1 MAATL
6 RGCVMASNAFLL
18 MSLAL
23 LIAAVAMAL
32 WMLVS
37 RQQKTHRMTRHLE
50 QSLEKSAAAAAGF
63 TAKDAAASVFDSSV
77 ADAVLGKEKKAGWP
91 VPSFLLGTAS
101 ARLFYGGLALIVA
114 TFLAIAFGAGWLAGG
129 AVLVVLGIG
138 FFFLLYA
145 RALKYRARLTQ
156 QLPGFLDNTVRLVTI
171 GNSVQAAFQMAAAT
185 TKDPLQ
191 SVMEKAASLARAGM
205 ELENAVAHVARQT
218 RLDELHLLAA
228 ILRISVRYGGRVDLL
243 LERVAHFMRDR
254 EQAEQDL
261 SAMTAETRMSAWV
274 LSLLPVAVCCLII
287 SVNAG
292 YFLNMWNDASGR
304 NIIWAAA
311 ALQVF
316 GVVLLYRMA
325 KLDEGAD

>member
-1 MAATL
+1 
-6 RGCVMASNAFLL
+6 MASHAFLL
-18 MSLAL
+18 LSLAL
-23 LIAAVAMAL
+23 LIAAGAMAL
-32 WMLVS
+32 WMLAS
-37 RQQKTHRMTRHLE
+37 RQQRTRRMTQHLE

-63 TAKDAAASVFDSSV
+63 VAKNAASAFDGSV
-77 ADAVLGKEKKAGWP
+77 ADALLGNEKRTGWP
-91 VPSFLLGTAS
+91 VPAILLGTVGAG
-101 ARLFYGGLALIVA
+101 LFYGGLALIA
-114 TFLAIAFGAGWLAGG
+114 AAFLIVGFAVGWLAGS
-129 AVLVVLGIG
+129 AALVVLGIG

-145 RALKYRARLTQ
+145 RAQKYRARLTQ

-171 GNSVQAAFQMAAAT
+171 GNSVQAAFQMAAAS

-205 ELENAVAHVARQT
+205 DLENAVAHVARQT

-243 LERVAHFMRDR
+243 LERVANFMRDR

-261 SAMTAETRMSAWV
+261 SAMTAETRLSAWV

-287 SVNAG
+287 SFNAS
-292 YFLNMWNDASGR
+292 YFLRMWNDANGR
-304 NIIWAAA
+304 NFIWAAA
-311 ALQVF
+311 VLQIL

>member
-1 MAATL
+1 
-6 RGCVMASNAFLL
+6 MASNAFLL
-18 MSLAL
+18 LSLAL
-23 LIAAVAMAL
+23 LIAAAAMAL
-32 WMLVS
+32 WILVN

-63 TAKDAAASVFDSSV
+63 AAKDAAASAFDGSV
-77 ADAVLGKEKKAGWP
+77 ADALLGHEKRTGWP
-91 VPSFLLGTAS
+91 VPAVLLGTAS
-101 ARLFYGGLALIVA
+101 AGLFYGGLVLIAAAFLIVGMA
-114 TFLAIAFGAGWLAGG
+114 VGWLAGS
-129 AVLVVLGIG
+129 AALVGLGIG
-138 FFFLLYA
+138 FFFLLYT
-145 RALKYRARLTQ
+145 RAQKYRTRLTQ

-171 GNSVQAAFQMAAAT
+171 GNSVQAAFQMAAAS

-205 ELENAVAHVARQT
+205 DLENAVAHVARQT

-243 LERVAHFMRDR
+243 LERVANFMRDR

-261 SAMTAETRMSAWV
+261 SAMTAETRLSAWV

-287 SVNAG
+287 SFNAS
-292 YFLNMWNDASGR
+292 YFLNMWNDTGGR
-304 NIIWAAA
+304 NIIGAAA

-316 GVVLLYRMA
+316 GVVLLYRLA
-325 KLDEGAD
+325 KLDEGGD

>member
-1 MAATL
+1 
-6 RGCVMASNAFLL
+6 MASHAFLL
-18 MSLAL
+18 LSLAL
-23 LIAAVAMAL
+23 LMAAAAMAL
-32 WMLVS
+32 WMLVG
-37 RQQKTHRMTRHLE
+37 RQQKTRRMTRHLE

-63 TAKDAAASVFDSSV
+63 AAKDAAASAFDGSV
-77 ADAVLGKEKKAGWP
+77 ADALLGNEKRTGWP
-91 VPSFLLGTAS
+91 VPAILLGTVGAG
-101 ARLFYGGLALIVA
+101 LFYGGLVLIAA
-114 TFLAIAFGAGWLAGG
+114 TFLAVGLAVGWLA
-129 AVLVVLGIG
+129 ASAALVLLGIG

-171 GNSVQAAFQMAAAT
+171 GNSVQAAFQMAAAS

-205 ELENAVAHVARQT
+205 DLENAVAHVARQT

-287 SVNAG
+287 SFNAS
-292 YFLNMWNDASGR
+292 YFLRMWNDANGR
-304 NIIWAAA
+304 NFIWAAA
-311 ALQVF
+311 VLQIL
-316 GVVLLYRMA
+316 GVLLLYRMA

>member
-1 MAATL
+1 
-6 RGCVMASNAFLL
+6 MASNAFLL
-18 MSLAL
+18 LSLAL
-23 LIAAVAMAL
+23 LIAAAAIAL
-32 WMLVS
+32 WMLAS
-37 RQQKTHRMTRHLE
+37 RQQRTHRMTRHLE

-63 TAKDAAASVFDSSV
+63 VAKDATSAFDGSV
-77 ADAVLGKEKKAGWP
+77 ADALLGNEKRTGWP
-91 VPSFLLGTAS
+91 VPAILLGTAS
-101 ARLFYGGLALIVA
+101 ARLFYGSLALIVA
-114 TFLAIAFGAGWLAGG
+114 AFLIVGFAVGWLAGS
-129 AVLVVLGIG
+129 AALVVLGIG
-138 FFFLLYA
+138 FFFLLYT
-145 RALKYRARLTQ
+145 RAQKYRVRLTQ

-171 GNSVQAAFQMAAAT
+171 GNSVQAAFQMAAAS

-205 ELENAVAHVARQT
+205 DLENAVAHVARQT

-243 LERVAHFMRDR
+243 LERVANFMRDR

-261 SAMTAETRMSAWV
+261 SAMTAETRLSAWV

-287 SVNAG
+287 SFNAS

-316 GVVLLYRMA
+316 GVLLLYRMA

>member
-1 MAATL
+1 
-6 RGCVMASNAFLL
+6 MASNAFLL
-18 MSLAL
+18 LSLAL
-23 LIAAVAMAL
+23 LIAAAAMAL
-32 WMLVS
+32 WMFVS

-63 TAKDAAASVFDSSV
+63 AAKDAAASAFDGSV
-77 ADAVLGKEKKAGWP
+77 ADTLLGAEKGTGWP
-91 VPSFLLGTAS
+91 VPAVLLGTAS
-101 ARLFYGGLALIVA
+101 ARLFYGSLALTVAAFLIVGFA
-114 TFLAIAFGAGWLAGG
+114 VGWLAGS
-129 AVLVVLGIG
+129 AALVVLGIG

-145 RALKYRARLTQ
+145 RAQKYRARLTQ

-171 GNSVQAAFQMAAAT
+171 GNSVQAAFQMAAAS

-191 SVMEKAASLARAGM
+191 SVIEKAASLARAGM
-205 ELENAVAHVARQT
+205 DLENAVAHVARQT

-243 LERVAHFMRDR
+243 LERVANFMRDR

-261 SAMTAETRMSAWV
+261 SAMTAETRLSAWV
-274 LSLLPVAVCCLII
+274 LSLLPVAVCSLII
-287 SVNAG
+287 SFNAS
-292 YFLNMWNDASGR
+292 YFLRMWNDASGR
-304 NIIWAAA
+304 NFIWAAA
-311 ALQVF
+311 VLQIL

>member
-1 MAATL
+1 
-6 RGCVMASNAFLL
+6 MASHVFLL
-18 MSLAL
+18 LSLAL
-23 LIAAVAMAL
+23 LIAAAAMVL
-32 WMLVS
+32 WMFAS
-37 RQQKTHRMTRHLE
+37 RTQKTRLMTRHLE

-63 TAKDAAASVFDSSV
+63 AARDAAASAFDGSV
-77 ADAVLGKEKKAGWP
+77 ADALLGHEKRAGWP
-91 VPSFLLGTAS
+91 VPAILLGTVS
-101 ARLFYGGLALIVA
+101 AGLFYGGLVLIA
-114 TFLAIAFGAGWLAGG
+114 GAFLVIGLVVGWLAGS
-129 AVLVVLGIG
+129 AALVVLGIG
-138 FFFLLYA
+138 FFFWLYA
-145 RALKYRARLTQ
+145 RAQKYRARLTQ

-171 GNSVQAAFQMAAAT
+171 GNSVQAAFQMASAS

-205 ELENAVAHVARQT
+205 DLENAVAHVARQT

-287 SVNAG
+287 SFNAS
-292 YFLNMWNDASGR
+292 YFLNMWNDAGGR

-325 KLDEGAD
+325 KLDEGVD

>member
-1 MAATL
+1 
-6 RGCVMASNAFLL
+6 MASHAFLL
-18 MSLAL
+18 LSLAL
-23 LIAAVAMAL
+23 LIAAAAVAL
-32 WMLVS
+32 WMFAS
-37 RQQKTHRMTRHLE
+37 RQQRTHRMTRHLE
-50 QSLEKSAAAAAGF
+50 QSLEKSAAAAAAGF
-63 TAKDAAASVFDSSV
+63 VTKDAAASAFDGSV
-77 ADAVLGKEKKAGWP
+77 ADALLGNEKRTGWP
-91 VPSFLLGTAS
+91 VPAILLGTVS
-101 ARLFYGGLALIVA
+101 AGVFYGGLVLIAA
-114 TFLAIAFGAGWLAGG
+114 TFLAVGLAVGWLAGS
-129 AVLVVLGIG
+129 AALVVLGIG
-138 FFFLLYA
+138 FFFWLYA
-145 RALKYRARLTQ
+145 RAQKFRVRLTQ

-171 GNSVQAAFQMAAAT
+171 GNSVQAAFQMAAAS

-191 SVMEKAASLARAGM
+191 SIMEKAASLARAGM
-205 ELENAVAHVARQT
+205 DLENAVAHVARQT

-243 LERVAHFMRDR
+243 LERVANFMRDR

-287 SVNAG
+287 SFNAS

-316 GVVLLYRMA
+316 GVLLLYRMA
-325 KLDEGAD
+325 KLDEGGD

>member
-1 MAATL
+1 
-6 RGCVMASNAFLL
+6 MASNAFLL
-18 MSLAL
+18 LSLAL
-23 LIAAVAMAL
+23 LIAAAAIAL
-32 WMLVS
+32 WMLAS
-37 RQQKTHRMTRHLE
+37 RQQRTHRMTRHLE

-63 TAKDAAASVFDSSV
+63 ATKDAAASAFDGSV
-77 ADAVLGKEKKAGWP
+77 ADALLGNEKRTGWP
-91 VPSFLLGTAS
+91 VPAVLLGTAS

-114 TFLAIAFGAGWLAGG
+114 AFLIVGFAVGWLAGS
-129 AVLVVLGIG
+129 AALVVLGIG

-145 RALKYRARLTQ
+145 RAQKYRARLTQ

-171 GNSVQAAFQMAAAT
+171 GNSVQAAFQMAAAS

-191 SVMEKAASLARAGM
+191 SVIEKAASLARAGM
-205 ELENAVAHVARQT
+205 DLENAVAHVARQT

-243 LERVAHFMRDR
+243 LERVANFMRDR

-261 SAMTAETRMSAWV
+261 SAMTAETRLSAWV
-274 LSLLPVAVCCLII
+274 LSLLPVAVCSLII
-287 SVNAG
+287 SFNAS
-292 YFLNMWNDASGR
+292 YFLRMWNDASGR
-304 NIIWAAA
+304 NFIWAAA
-311 ALQVF
+311 VLQIL

>member
-1 MAATL
+1 
-6 RGCVMASNAFLL
+6 MASHAFLL
-18 MSLAL
+18 LSLAL
-23 LIAAVAMAL
+23 LIAAAAMGL
-32 WMLVS
+32 WMLVG
-37 RQQKTHRMTRHLE
+37 RQQRTHRMTRHLE

-63 TAKDAAASVFDSSV
+63 AAKDAAASAFDGSV
-77 ADAVLGKEKKAGWP
+77 ADALLGNERRTGWP
-91 VPSFLLGTAS
+91 VPAILLGTVG
-101 ARLFYGGLALIVA
+101 ARLFYGGLVLIAA
-114 TFLAIAFGAGWLAGG
+114 TFLAVGLAVGWLA
-129 AVLVVLGIG
+129 ASAALVLLGIG
-138 FFFLLYA
+138 FFFWLYS
-145 RALKYRARLTQ
+145 RAQKFRARLTQ

-171 GNSVQAAFQMAAAT
+171 GNSVQAAFQMAAAS

-205 ELENAVAHVARQT
+205 DLENAVAHVARQT

-287 SVNAG
+287 SFNAS
-292 YFLNMWNDASGR
+292 YFLNMWNDAGGR

>member
-1 MAATL
+1 
-6 RGCVMASNAFLL
+6 MASNAFLL
-18 MSLAL
+18 LSLAL
-23 LIAAVAMAL
+23 LIAAAAIAL
-32 WMLVS
+32 WMLVG
-37 RQQKTHRMTRHLE
+37 RQQKTRRMTRHLE

-63 TAKDAAASVFDSSV
+63 VAKDATSAFDGSV
-77 ADAVLGKEKKAGWP
+77 ADALLGNEKRTGWP
-91 VPSFLLGTAS
+91 VPAILLGTAS
-101 ARLFYGGLALIVA
+101 ARLFYGSLALIVA
-114 TFLAIAFGAGWLAGG
+114 AFLIVGFAAGWLAGS
-129 AVLVVLGIG
+129 AALVVLGIG
-138 FFFLLYA
+138 FFFLLYT
-145 RALKYRARLTQ
+145 RAQKYRTRLTQ

-171 GNSVQAAFQMAAAT
+171 GNSVQAAFQMAAAS

-205 ELENAVAHVARQT
+205 DLENAVAHVARQT

-243 LERVAHFMRDR
+243 LERVANFMRDR

-261 SAMTAETRMSAWV
+261 SAMTAETRLSAWV

-287 SVNAG
+287 SFNAS

-316 GVVLLYRMA
+316 GVLLLYRMA

>member
-1 MAATL
+1 
-6 RGCVMASNAFLL
+6 MASNAFLL
-18 MSLAL
+18 LSLAL
-23 LIAAVAMAL
+23 LIAAAAIAL
-32 WMLVS
+32 WMLAS
-37 RQQKTHRMTRHLE
+37 RQQRTHRMTRHLE

-63 TAKDAAASVFDSSV
+63 ATKDAAASAFDGSV
-77 ADAVLGKEKKAGWP
+77 ADALLGNEKRTGWP
-91 VPSFLLGTAS
+91 VPAVLLGTAS
-101 ARLFYGGLALIVA
+101 ARLFYGSLALIVA
-114 TFLAIAFGAGWLAGG
+114 AFLIVGFAVGWLAGS
-129 AVLVVLGIG
+129 AALVVLGIG

-145 RALKYRARLTQ
+145 RAQKYRARLTQ

-171 GNSVQAAFQMAAAT
+171 GNSVQAAFQMAAAS

-191 SVMEKAASLARAGM
+191 SVIEKAASLARAGM
-205 ELENAVAHVARQT
+205 DLENAVAHVARQT

-243 LERVAHFMRDR
+243 LERVANFMRDR

-261 SAMTAETRMSAWV
+261 SAMTAETRLSAWV

-287 SVNAG
+287 SFNAS

-311 ALQVF
+311 VLQIL

>member
-1 MAATL
+1 
-6 RGCVMASNAFLL
+6 MASHALL
-18 MSLAL
+18 LLSLAL
-23 LIAAVAMAL
+23 LMAVAAIAL

-37 RQQKTHRMTRHLE
+37 RQQKMRRMTQHLE
-50 QSLEKSAAAAAGF
+50 QSLEKSASAAAGF
-63 TAKDAAASVFDSSV
+63 AAKDAAASAFEGSV
-77 ADAVLGKEKKAGWP
+77 ADALLGNEKRTGWP
-91 VPSFLLGTAS
+91 IPTILLGTVS
-101 ARLFYGGLALIVA
+101 AGLFYGGLVLIAA
-114 TFLAIAFGAGWLAGG
+114 TFLVIGLAVGWLAGS
-129 AVLVVLGIG
+129 AALVALGIG

-145 RALKYRARLTQ
+145 RAQKYRARLTQ

-171 GNSVQAAFQMAAAT
+171 GNSVQAAFQMAAAS

-205 ELENAVAHVARQT
+205 DLENAVAHVARQT

-287 SVNAG
+287 SFNAS
-292 YFLNMWNDASGR
+292 YFLNMWNDAGGR

>member
-1 MAATL
+1 
-6 RGCVMASNAFLL
+6 MASHAFLL
-18 MSLAL
+18 LSLAL
-23 LIAAVAMAL
+23 LMAAAAMAL
-32 WMLVS
+32 WMFVG
-37 RQQKTHRMTRHLE
+37 RQQKTRRMTRHLE

-63 TAKDAAASVFDSSV
+63 VAKDAAASAFDGSV
-77 ADAVLGKEKKAGWP
+77 ADTLLGAEKGTGWP
-91 VPSFLLGTAS
+91 VPAVLLGTAS
-101 ARLFYGGLALIVA
+101 ARLFYGSLALIVA
-114 TFLAIAFGAGWLAGG
+114 AFLTVGLAAGWLAGS
-129 AVLVVLGIG
+129 AALVVLGIG
-138 FFFLLYA
+138 FFFVLYT
-145 RALKYRARLTQ
+145 RAQKYRTRLTQ

-171 GNSVQAAFQMAAAT
+171 GNSVQAAFQMAAAS

-205 ELENAVAHVARQT
+205 DLENAVAHVARQT

-287 SVNAG
+287 SFNAS
-292 YFLNMWNDASGR
+292 YFLNMWNDAGGR

-311 ALQVF
+311 VLQVF

-325 KLDEGAD
+325 KLNEGAD